1 MYLTPPEA
9 AKYLKSSTS
18 TLAKLRV
25 YGGGPIFCRLGGKAI
40 RYRQVD
46 LDAYMASRNAASTA
60 EYKTGKAR

>member
-25 YGGGPIFCRLGGKAI
+25 YGGGPTFCRLGGKAI

-46 LDAYMASRNAASTA
+46 LDAYMASRVVASTA
-60 EYKTGKAR
+60 EYKTGKTR